1 MPVSLCNYCFY
12 QSDVQQVM
20 SSKGCSK
27 HAEMK
32 IRFEKKKKE
41 DPFLQT
47 NFLLFLNFSK
57 LKAVMQWK
65 RALLCREKSHKE
77 NFVLYQ
83 YLKYANMISSQRPK
97 IMLGMNS

>member
-1 MPVSLCNYCFY
+1 MPISLHNYCFY
-12 QSDVQQVM
+12 LDDMQQVM

-27 HAEMK
+27 HGKMK
-32 IRFEKKKKE
+32 IGLKKISFSSVFEFFYAQDCHAME
-41 DPFLQT
+41 
-47 NFLLFLNFSK
+47 
-57 LKAVMQWK
+57 
-65 RALLCREKSHKE
+65 RALLCCEKSHKK